1 MLGEIS
7 EGFEETISNSLET
20 AFTDI
25 SISIN
30 KNYIYDIK
38 ETLGGKEFK
47 LFQDTFGSWFSEES
61 KESFL
66 SGCLVN

>member
-38 ETLGGKEFK
+38 ETLAGKEFK
-47 LFQDTFGSWFSEES
+47 LFQIHLEVD
-61 KESFL
+61 
-66 SGCLVN
+66 LVKNQKNHF